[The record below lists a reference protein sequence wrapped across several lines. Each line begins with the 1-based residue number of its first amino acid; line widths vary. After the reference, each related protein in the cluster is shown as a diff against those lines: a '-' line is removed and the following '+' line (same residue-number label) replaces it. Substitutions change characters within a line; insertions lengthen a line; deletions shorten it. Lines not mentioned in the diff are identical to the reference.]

1 MSLEQLKTNRIFWI
15 TSIVALI
22 LAIIIVK
29 IAMNSIASKPADEDE
44 GNISVQS
51 RRFRTMQELLEYYGC
66 TYISEDI
73 AMTLEGEKELYL
85 KFNADLY
92 ANGKSN
98 EEFFMSIIQDVANF
112 YGYYSF
118 NMFDKERDITVEV
131 KCVNRRINKIIING
145 LENYF
150 RNRDA
155 MLAEGKYVEYPTT
168 TLAVNSQL
176 LQRLID
182 NNWASDSVGFGSKE
196 STFNKYDVYYDEGI
210 RVRIENGKIFNVVFT
225 EKFGGEVVDGIVP
238 GTGLSTIRATIGTPT
253 FEDAPMGVLGYKTK
267 KYYVFFSESE
277 ISIYRVYDA
286 SMVDFISLYRDF
298 KSDTID
304 LLELMN
310 ELTEKWPDYD
320 IYNYT
325 SDSVFISYPLQGL
338 DIKINYDNQRGILFY
353 NNFNYSRDTVM
364 SMVDADDDLISK
376 LGVDGVFEGEKR
388 RINTYKDLIKK
399 ADEFEKDLAIK
410 SNLYKLYIEK
420 DIADVG
426 IKAYF
431 ISKDGSLPD
440 KELND
445 TISTFTWIND
455 TYFVYSKYGRGIY
468 LYNLSNGRTQAL
480 VEGKQA
486 FNIKSFENKTLKY
499 DNDEVNLEF

>member
-1 MSLEQLKTNRIFWI
+1 MSLEQLKTNKIFWI
-15 TSIVALI
+15 TSIVAII

-29 IAMNSIASKPADEDE
+29 MAMSSITPKQVDDDEI
-44 GNISVQS
+44 NISVQS
-51 RRFRTMQELLEYYGC
+51 RRFKTMKELLEYYGC
-66 TYISEDI
+66 TYISENI

-85 KFNADLY
+85 KFNTDLY

-118 NMFDKERDITVEV
+118 NMYDAERDITVEV

-145 LENYF
+145 LEDYF

-168 TLAVNSQL
+168 TLAVNSQI
-176 LQRLID
+176 LQKLID
-182 NNWASDSVGFGSKE
+182 NNWSSDAVGFGSKE
-196 STFNKYDVYYDEGI
+196 SIYNKYDVYYDEGI
-210 RVRIENGKIFNVVFT
+210 RVRVENGKVYNIVFT

-238 GTGLSTIRATIGTPT
+238 GTGMSTIRATIGTPT
-253 FEDAPMGVLGYKTK
+253 FEDGPMGIIGYKTK
-267 KYYVFFSESE
+267 KYYVFFSENE
-277 ISIYRVYDA
+277 ISVYRIYDA
-286 SMVDFISLYRDF
+286 SMVDFIALYRDF
-298 KSDTID
+298 KNDNID

-310 ELTEKWPDYD
+310 KLTEKWPDYD
-320 IYNYT
+320 IYEYT
-325 SDSVFISYPLQGL
+325 SNSVFISYPLQGL
-338 DIKINYDNQRGILFY
+338 DIKINYDNQRGIIFY

-364 SMVDADDDLISK
+364 SMVDADDDLVSK

-388 RINTYKDLIKK
+388 RINTLKDLNKK

-431 ISKDGSLPD
+431 ISKDGSLPNR
-440 KELND
+440 ELND

-468 LYNLSNGRTQAL
+468 LYDLSNARTQTL
-480 VEGKQA
+480 VEGKQE
-486 FNIKSFENKTLKY
+486 FNIKSFENNTLKY